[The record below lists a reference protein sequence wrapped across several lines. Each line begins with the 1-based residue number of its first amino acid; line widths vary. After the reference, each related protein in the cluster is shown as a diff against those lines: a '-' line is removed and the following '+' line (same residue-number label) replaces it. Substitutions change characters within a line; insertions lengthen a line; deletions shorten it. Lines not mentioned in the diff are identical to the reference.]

1 MTNKASAESPEA
13 SMQPFQRQLQH
24 LLELAKKPEWRPQ
37 VCWRVLE
44 LEADTSGL
52 WAGLKDAVLAQ
63 EPGLEKTTASVAREM
78 AKRR

>member
-1 MTNKASAESPEA
+1 MNKKPSSAQPAE
-13 SMQPFQRQLQH
+13 SMQPYQRQLQH

-52 WAGLKDAVLAQ
+52 WTGLKDAVLAQ
-63 EPGLEKTTASVAREM
+63 EPGLEKTMASVAREM